1 MNAKHCC
8 VVNAD
13 GKYITLVLVL
23 ENAGVETVQ
32 YYTLKEGEF
41 LVETCPPS
49 EKPYAGMDGFIKPRW
64 NGTEWVETATEDEI
78 SAWEAE
84 HPAPSISDSEPT
96 QLDRVE
102 AQVTYTAMM
111 TDTLLEV

>member
-8 VVNAD
+8 VVDAD
-13 GKYITLVLVL
+13 GKYVTLVLVL
-23 ENAGVETVQ
+23 VNDGVETVQ

-78 SAWEAE
+78 SVWEAE
-84 HPAPSISDSEPT
+84 HPAMPQPEPT
-96 QLDRVE
+96 EQEQLRADVDFLL
-102 AQVTYTAMM
+102 AMGGV
-111 TDTLLEV
+111 L